1 MNFSNLISKS
11 VVTLSVVASPI
22 AFASEVSAG
31 PGLYHYYDHL
41 NLDTTGC
48 VSSGYRALE
57 NRSLQI
63 PSNATVTGDA
73 SFAIGENASVTV
85 IIDCSEA
92 SQTGRIT
99 VMASSNDP
107 TIADSYAQDILRD
120 ISR

>member
-1 MNFSNLISKS
+1 M
-11 VVTLSVVASPI
+11 
-22 AFASEVSAG
+22 
-31 PGLYHYYDHL
+31 
-41 NLDTTGC
+41 
-48 VSSGYRALE
+48 E